1 MEPRPVRTG
10 VLPIVKSR
18 SRLTYPAT
26 QRPETRTAGLRHSP
40 GRQLD
45 DLTTGG
51 PSAAGSGALR

>member
-1 MEPRPVRTG
+1 MEPRLVRTG

-26 QRPETRTAGLRHSP
+26 QRPGTRTAGSRQSP

-45 DLTTGG
+45 DLTTAVV
-51 PSAAGSGALR
+51 SAARRRAVR